1 MSALHPCPERDLSL
15 VQAIY
20 FRFMKKLGIIK
31 SLYVGFSVLIS
42 LMLVITAIAVVKV
55 ATIDTT
61 LTNINENYAVK
72 QRQAINLRGAVH
84 DSSIA
89 LRDVLLAPN
98 PDQRKQ
104 HINTL
109 TALDQEYDRVRQQL
123 DQIFANDQAAHSDH
137 ERELY
142 NAIVDV
148 EQRTR
153 ASQEQVVSLAQH
165 LRAGAAKQELVLT
178 TAGLYEEW
186 LNDINAFIKY
196 QESTSQNCVTFV
208 GDATSELLHIM
219 IGTTILSV
227 IIGGV
232 VGLSIIDKIKRIIGG
247 SPEKTI
253 KVINQFARGD
263 LTVRIKTKYPGSI
276 ADDINQM
283 AEQLSSVMRKVRDV
297 TTDLSHSS
305 ATLSDFTN
313 DHNALTQRQQ
323 EETQHGGTS
332 IETLMSGVNNVAA
345 LADSARD
352 STNLAQQESQNGNA
366 EVQTTIDYI
375 NNLAQ
380 QVDQVSEVI
389 SKLSSD
395 SKEISK
401 VVQIIAEIAE
411 QTNLLALNAAIEA
424 ARAGEHGRG
433 FAVVADEVRALAGR
447 TKESTN
453 GIIELIKSNQEHT
466 RRAVEAINISRE
478 HAALSVEQAQKA
490 GTSLNIIT
498 QSVTDINAQNLEI
511 SQAAREQS
519 GILSGVNSSFN
530 QINEMA
536 EKNRDTSANMAE
548 LAQNLTHEARHLEQ
562 LIATFK
568 VNPA

>member
-1 MSALHPCPERDLSL
+1 
-15 VQAIY
+15 
-20 FRFMKKLGIIK
+20 MKKLGIVK

-42 LMLVITAIAVVKV
+42 LMLVITVFAVIQISAIDASL
-55 ATIDTT
+55 A
-61 LTNINENYAVK
+61 NINENLAIK
-72 QRQAINLRGAVH
+72 QRLAINLRGAVH

-98 PDQRKQ
+98 PDQRKI
-104 HINTL
+104 HIDTL
-109 TALDQEYDRVRQQL
+109 SKLNQDYERTQGQL
-123 DQIFANDQAAHSDH
+123 DQIFASASADH
-137 ERELY
+137 TEYERELY

-178 TAGLYEEW
+178 TAALYEEW
-186 LNDINAFIKY
+186 LQDINSFIEY
-196 QESTSQNCVTFV
+196 QEVTAQRSVTAV
-208 GDATSELLHIM
+208 GEATAQLLY
-219 IGTTILSV
+219 ILMGATLISLIV
-227 IIGGV
+227 GVV
-232 VGLSIIDKIKRIIGG
+232 VGLGIIDKIKRIIGG

-263 LTVRIKTKYPGSI
+263 LTVRIKTKYPDSI
-276 ADDINQM
+276 ADDINKM

-297 TTDLSHSS
+297 TSTLSQSS
-305 ATLSDFTN
+305 ETLSDFTSN
-313 DHNALTQRQQ
+313 NNTLSQHQQ
-323 EETQHGGTS
+323 EETQRGGTN
-332 IETLMSGVNNVAA
+332 IETLMAGVSNVAA
-345 LADSARD
+345 LADSARN
-352 STNLAQQESQNGNA
+352 STDLAQQESQNGNA

-380 QVDQVSEVI
+380 QVDQVSEI
-389 SKLSSD
+389 IIKLSSD
-395 SKEISK
+395 SKEIGK

-453 GIIELIKSNQEHT
+453 GIIELIRANQEHT
-466 RRAVEAINISRE
+466 RRAVEAMNISRE
-478 HAALSVEQAQKA
+478 QATLSVEQAQKA
-490 GTSLNIIT
+490 GTSLNLIT
-498 QSVTDINAQNLEI
+498 KSVTDINAQNAEI

-519 GILSGVNSSFN
+519 SILSGVNAAFSH
-530 QINEMA
+530 INEMA
-536 EKNRDTSANMAE
+536 EQNRDTSANMAD
-548 LAQNLTHEARHLEQ
+548 LAQDLTHQAKHLEG

-568 VNPA
+568 VN

>member
-1 MSALHPCPERDLSL
+1 MSALQPYLARDLSL
-15 VQAIY
+15 VQANY

-313 DHNALTQRQQ
+313 DNNALTQRQQ

-466 RRAVEAINISRE
+466 RRAVEAMNISRE

-548 LAQNLTHEARHLEQ
+548 LAQNLTHEAKHLEQ